1 MNQPKLLHS
10 LNVEFGRNVTVVE
23 PVNLYE
29 CKIGDDCY
37 RTFCRNSTECYYWK
51 GCKIQSHVFIC
62 ELVTIGNDC
71 ITMESCL

>member
-29 CKIGDDCY
+29 CKIGDDCLGP
-37 RTFCRNSTECYYWK
+37 FVEIQRNV
-51 GCKIQSHVFIC
+51 I
-62 ELVTIGNDC
+62 IGKDVKFNP
-71 ITMESCL
+71 MFLFVSL